1 MAHVSL
7 AYFPSLPIH
16 TCLFI
21 KIFLSSSCYLCL
33 ENRLYRCALRDET
46 NKIRPH
52 LHMFWRCLWN
62 CSNFFGNL
70 LSFCSNLCVFRLIGV
85 TTYVHNNFYFVS
97 TYIYECMVDFVCSIY
112 ILYVQQIMCITNF
125 VFSNFSLNVWQFL
138 FYGNLYMN
146 LCVRQLTSLFN
157 TYVYDILY
165 LWQLMYMTD
174 SIFRTTY
181 AYNKLCFLWQFCFYD
196 NL

>member
-46 NKIRPH
+46 NKTRPH

-62 CSNFFGNL
+62 GSNLCGNL
-70 LSFCSNLCVFRLIGV
+70 FSFCSNLCVFRLIVV
-85 TTYVHNNFYFVS
+85 TVYVHNNFCFVS
-97 TYIYECMVDFVCSIY
+97 TYMYECMIDFVCSIY

-125 VFSNFSLNVWQFL
+125 VFSNFSLNVWQL
-138 FYGNLYMN
+138 L
-146 LCVRQLTSLFN
+146 
-157 TYVYDILY
+157 
-165 LWQLMYMTD
+165 
-174 SIFRTTY
+174 
-181 AYNKLCFLWQFCFYD
+181 FLWQFVYEIMCMTTYFFFTIYVRHLISVTTHVYDRFYF
-196 NL
+196 